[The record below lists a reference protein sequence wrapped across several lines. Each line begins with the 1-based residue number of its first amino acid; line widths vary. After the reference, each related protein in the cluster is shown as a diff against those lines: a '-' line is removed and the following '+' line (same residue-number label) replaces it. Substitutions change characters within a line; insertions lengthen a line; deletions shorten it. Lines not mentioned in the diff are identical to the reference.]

1 LCSRIIFHRELNIR
15 ATYNY
20 FSSHMNRF
28 RMFLTCFIVAAMF
41 VLLTRLD
48 FLVNGILYKHGLRF
62 SEAWYSEYSL
72 LYILTYQLVIVCL
85 SLWNRSLRLFFA
97 LEILVLC
104 SVQDL
109 FFFGLWVGSFPS
121 SQWSWMVYYKLLGF
135 WNTTN
140 QVALSLAAL
149 GLAFITLKLN
159 KTSRLA

>member
-1 LCSRIIFHRELNIR
+1 
-15 ATYNY
+15 
-20 FSSHMNRF
+20 MNRF
-28 RMFLTCFIVAAMF
+28 RMLLTCLLIATMF

-48 FLVNGILYKHGLRF
+48 FLVNGMLYEHGLRF
-62 SEAWYSEYSL
+62 SETWYWEYWL
-72 LYILTYQLVIVCL
+72 LCGLTYQLVIVCL

-140 QVALSLAAL
+140 QVTLSLVAL
-149 GLAFITLKLN
+149 GLAFTTLVVN
-159 KTSRLA
+159 KNSLMNLKRHQDD

>member
-1 LCSRIIFHRELNIR
+1 
-15 ATYNY
+15 
-20 FSSHMNRF
+20 MNRF
-28 RMFLTCFIVAAMF
+28 RMFLTCLLVTAMF

-48 FLVNGILYKHGLRF
+48 FLVNGMLYEHGLRF
-62 SEAWYSEYSL
+62 SEAWYWEYWL
-72 LYILTYQLVIVCL
+72 LYGLTYQLVIVCL
-85 SLWNRSLRLFFA
+85 SLWNRSSRLFLA

-140 QVALSLAAL
+140 QVTLSLVAL
-149 GLAFITLKLN
+149 ALAFITLTVNRIFSIDLKRHQVD
-159 KTSRLA
+159 K